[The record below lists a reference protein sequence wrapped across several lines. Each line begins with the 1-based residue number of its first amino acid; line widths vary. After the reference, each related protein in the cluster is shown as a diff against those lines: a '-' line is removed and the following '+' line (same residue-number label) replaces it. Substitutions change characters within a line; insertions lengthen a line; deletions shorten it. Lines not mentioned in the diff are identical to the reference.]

1 MEVRVAIKSVSLYPL
16 SFFASTPFNDIKLSR
31 VPVEKSDNH
40 SPKGGS
46 LKSLLHATVPLTDKF
61 S

>member
-40 SPKGGS
+40 SPMGRVIKITSARYSPPYG
-46 LKSLLHATVPLTDKF
+46 
-61 S
+61 